1 MMKVI
6 ELKKVEVNSLIQ
18 LFSRSLK
25 VSSVLDFKISSEK
38 ISSIVQNDA
47 STFWKEWSTET
58 TGIFESE
65 KFEEVEVLIYNGSF
79 FKDKVLP
86 LFSKST
92 DLTMSIELNSENH
105 PVRIRFNDGTL
116 AISFPT
122 TRLELAQEKLTEPEH
137 EILSG
142 IDEAHL
148 SYESPVEVLN
158 SINKLKS
165 LSYSCADRPVTAI
178 TFESKNGVLRAMD
191 GVFDLVIDS
200 DFKGGDFSVK
210 LDKSLLDLINA
221 EDHKVYLCPTE
232 YNGQNFQRFVF
243 VSHHSS
249 IKATDVAILLQEID
263 NEGLDDLGEGGS
275 GWDAGF

>member
-1 MMKVI
+1 MKVI

-92 DLTMSIELNSENH
+92 DLTMSIELNRENH

-122 TRLELAQEKLTEPEH
+122 TRLELAQEKLTEAEH
-137 EILSG
+137 DVLFG
-142 IDEAHL
+142 IDEAQL
-148 SYESPVEVLN
+148 SYELPVEVLN

-191 GVFDLVIDS
+191 GVFDLVIDPE
-200 DFKGGDFSVK
+200 FKGGDFSVK
-210 LDKSLLDLINA
+210 LDKSLLDLING
-221 EDHKVYLCPTE
+221 EDHKVYLCPTD

-263 NEGLDDLGEGGS
+263 NEGLDDLGEGGN
-275 GWDAGF
+275 GWDSEF

>member
-1 MMKVI
+1 MKVI
-6 ELKKVEVNSLIQ
+6 DLKKVEVNSLIQ

-25 VSSVLDFKISSEK
+25 VSTVLDFKISSEK

-47 STFWKEWSTET
+47 STFWKEWSTST

-92 DLTMSIELNSENH
+92 DLTMSIELNDENH

-122 TRLELAQEKLTEPEH
+122 TRLELAQEKLTDREH
-137 EILSG
+137 EILFG
-142 IDEAHL
+142 IDEAQL
-148 SYESPVEVLN
+148 SYELPVEVLS

-178 TFESKNGVLRAMD
+178 TFESTNGVLRAMD

-210 LDKSLLDLINA
+210 LDKTLLELINS
-221 EDHKVYLCPTE
+221 EDNTVYLCPTE
-232 YNGQNFQRFVF
+232 YNGQTFQRFVF
-243 VSHHSS
+243 ASHHSS

-263 NEGLDDLGEGGS
+263 NEGIDDLGEAGN
-275 GWDAGF
+275 GWDSEF